1 MGRYICWLHRNG
13 QIEVNYLAISDYL
26 QWVSSGGPRSPS
38 TLIRCHRRALFF
50 GLVVGDIP
58 LGSAPRGPFSFGQ
71 SGQIVFGHIVLLAIP
86 SGGVL
91 FATTGNLAYLAAIDP
106 LSLWSEPAISPH
118 LLVVP
123 EAIPFGDLGFTA
135 SLYQAPSTPFL
146 VFALGRKPA
155 MPADL
160 LIVTGTVPGRASFP
174 PTPLCFANR
183 PPLGLDNFCFH
194 FASFLGISSFCLKIS
209 KYNATF

>member
-1 MGRYICWLHRNG
+1 
-13 QIEVNYLAISDYL
+13 
-26 QWVSSGGPRSPS
+26 
-38 TLIRCHRRALFF
+38 
-50 GLVVGDIP
+50 
-58 LGSAPRGPFSFGQ
+58 
-71 SGQIVFGHIVLLAIP
+71 VLLAIP

-209 KYNATF
+209 KYNATFEKIGLSASFLHSFYLLIPIIYKKLWDFLQRNGITRTHC